1 MCCAA
6 IRMAQINQAHSVFA
20 YARCVGKT
28 ANQLLMRMD
37 GYSKM
42 AVSGLGIPFGMPIG
56 VVAAGWSW
64 TLVALKAPYLLDFRH
79 KKGRPW
85 TPLDVY
91 LVEPGGFES

>member
-1 MCCAA
+1 
-6 IRMAQINQAHSVFA
+6 
-20 YARCVGKT
+20 
-28 ANQLLMRMD
+28 MRMD

-64 TLVALKAPYLLDFRH
+64 ILAALKAPYLLDFRH

-91 LVEPGGFES
+91 LVGRGRLNLTVKALILLIYFSLFHAWDTNRDTAR

>member
-1 MCCAA
+1 
-6 IRMAQINQAHSVFA
+6 MAQINQAHSVFA
-20 YARCVGKT
+20 YARCVGKPV
-28 ANQLLMRMD
+28 NQRLWRMD

-42 AVSGLGIPFGMPIG
+42 GASGIGIPFGMPIG

-64 TLVALKAPYLLDFRH
+64 TLVALKVRYLLDFRH

-91 LVEPGGFES
+91 LVGRGI